1 MIALVWLIPAF
12 PLAAFLIAGLF
23 GRRWLGHWTGVI
35 ASAAVGLSAL
45 LSIGVFL
52 EVLGGKEQ
60 TVVQLYR
67 WIGVG
72 EFSVNVAA
80 LVDPLSAVM
89 LLVVTVVSFL
99 IFVYSNGYMA
109 HDEGFYRFFAWLS
122 LFVFAMLILVMAD
135 NYLLMFVGW
144 EGVGLCSYL
153 LIGFWFER
161 PEPYLAAKK
170 AFVMNRIGDWG
181 YTIGIITI
189 FLVFGSMNFIDVFRR
204 LEVSAPAQATLT
216 LICVALFFGAT
227 GKSAQI
233 PLYTWLPDAMEG
245 PTPVSALIHAATMVT
260 SGVYLVARSMP
271 LFEVAGPSL
280 QIVGTIGAVTAIF
293 AATIALVQFDIKRVM
308 AYSTVS
314 QLGYMFLALGVGA
327 PIAAIFHLATHAFFK
342 ALLFLGSGSVIHGLG
357 GEQDMRRMGGLRRK
371 MPVTFWTMLIA
382 GGALAALPPLAGFWS
397 KDEILGAAF
406 VNGHLVLYAI
416 GIITAVLTAFYV
428 TRALWMTFYGEPR
441 DHHLYD
447 HAHESSR
454 VMTLPLVALAAGSAV
469 LGIVIGF
476 PPGLGARARRPGL
489 TSRADRDRGQ
499 LRAHDRRGSPAGA
512 RGVRRLRRRDP
523 RLMTNVL
530 SLLVVIPLAGLVPLF
545 FFRRDE
551 RAAKQ
556 VAITTTLV
564 ELAVSLWMLK
574 QFVVGE
580 AGVQLV
586 ERVDWLPSLG
596 ISYLVGVDGISV
608 LLVPLTTLLTFISV
622 LYSSGGAIKTRI
634 VEYMTAFLLLEV
646 GMVGVFIAL
655 DLFLFYIFFE
665 LM

>member
-1 MIALVWLIPAF
+1 VISLVWLIPAF
-12 PLAAFLIAGLF
+12 PLAAFLINGVF
-23 GRRWLGHWTGVI
+23 GRRWLGRWAGVI

-52 EVLGGKEQ
+52 EVLGGQTQ
-60 TVVQLYR
+60 TVVELYR
-67 WIGVG
+67 WIAVG
-72 EFSVNVAA
+72 DFSVNVSA
-80 LVDPLSAVM
+80 LVDPLSSVM

-109 HDEGFYRFFAWLS
+109 HDAGFYRFFTWLS

-161 PEPYLAAKK
+161 PAPYFAAKK

-189 FLVFGSMNFIDVFRR
+189 FLVFGSMNFVDVFHR
-204 LEVSAPAQATLT
+204 LEESAPAQGVLT
-216 LICVALFFGAT
+216 LICIALFFGAT
-227 GKSAQI
+227 GKSAQL
-233 PLYTWLPDAMEG
+233 PLYSWLPDAMEG

-280 QIVGTIGAVTAIF
+280 QVVGVVGAITAIF

-327 PIAAIFHLATHAFFK
+327 PVAAIFHLATHAFFK

-397 KDEILGAAF
+397 KDEILATAF
-406 VNGHLVLYAI
+406 LGGHLLLWTV

-428 TRALWMTFYGEPR
+428 MRAMWMTFYGEPR

-447 HAHESSR
+447 HAHESPQ
-454 VMTLPLVALAAGSAV
+454 VMVGPLVALAVGSAV
-469 LGIVIGF
+469 LGIAVGF
-476 PPGLGARARRPGL
+476 PPEQGFVHHFLGPVLEHESGEHAPELMTILALSGASMVAGVIGIAIGVSMYVRHRPDPAALTRAAGPVYRVLVNKYYVDELLDHRFVDAARAF
-489 TSRADRDRGQ
+489 
-499 LRAHDRRGSPAGA
+499 AGA
-512 RGVRRLRRRDP
+512 SWAFDIHIIDGLANRLGWALAMGGQGLRRVQTGIVGNYA
-523 RLMTNVL
+523 LTIV
-530 SLLVVIPLAGLVPLF
+530 AGLLLML
-545 FFRRDE
+545 
-551 RAAKQ
+551 
-556 VAITTTLV
+556 VAYGGYATGI
-564 ELAVSLWMLK
+564 
-574 QFVVGE
+574 
-580 AGVQLV
+580 
-586 ERVDWLPSLG
+586 LG
-596 ISYLVGVDGISV
+596 
-608 LLVPLTTLLTFISV
+608 
-622 LYSSGGAIKTRI
+622 R
-634 VEYMTAFLLLEV
+634 
-646 GMVGVFIAL
+646 
-655 DLFLFYIFFE
+655 
-665 LM
+665 

>member
-1 MIALVWLIPAF
+1 MISLVWLIPAF
-12 PLAAFLIAGLF
+12 PLAAFLVNGLF
-23 GRRWLGHWTGVI
+23 GRRLGHASGLI
-35 ASAAVGLSAL
+35 ATIAVGLSAL

-52 EVLGGKEQ
+52 QVLSLSSLATNPEGFGGRLQ
-60 TVVQLYR
+60 TIVPLYR
-67 WIGVG
+67 WIAVG
-72 EFSVNVAA
+72 DFSINVSA
-80 LVDPLSAVM
+80 LIDPLSSVM

-109 HDEGFYRFFAWLS
+109 HDAGFYRFFTWLS

-161 PEPYLAAKK
+161 PEPYYAAKK

-189 FLVFGSMNFIDVFRR
+189 FLVFGSMNFVDVFKR
-204 LEVSAPAQATLT
+204 LEESAPAQGVLT
-216 LICVALFFGAT
+216 LICIALFFGAT
-227 GKSAQI
+227 GKSAQL
-233 PLYTWLPDAMEG
+233 PLYSWLPDAMEG

-280 QIVGTIGAVTAIF
+280 QVVGVVGAITAIF

-327 PIAAIFHLATHAFFK
+327 PVAAIFHLATHAFFK

-357 GEQDMRRMGGLRRK
+357 GEQDMRKMGGLRRK

-406 VNGHLVLYAI
+406 INGHLVLYAI

-447 HAHESSR
+447 HAHESPR

-469 LGIVIGF
+469 LGIAIGF
-476 PPGLGARARRPGL
+476 PPEQGFIHSFLAPVVEAAGVREHLPELVSIVALAVVSVVAGVIGIAIGLSMYVRHRPDPAALTRAAGPVYRVLVNKYYVDELYDHRFVEAARAF
-489 TSRADRDRGQ
+489 
-499 LRAHDRRGSPAGA
+499 AGA
-512 RGVRRLRRRDP
+512 SWAFDIHIIDGLANRLGWALAMGGQGLRRVQTGVVGNYA
-523 RLMTNVL
+523 LTIVAGL
-530 SLLVVIPLAGLVPLF
+530 LLVLV
-545 FFRRDE
+545 
-551 RAAKQ
+551 AYGGYASG
-556 VAITTTLV
+556 I
-564 ELAVSLWMLK
+564 
-574 QFVVGE
+574 
-580 AGVQLV
+580 
-586 ERVDWLPSLG
+586 LG
-596 ISYLVGVDGISV
+596 
-608 LLVPLTTLLTFISV
+608 
-622 LYSSGGAIKTRI
+622 R
-634 VEYMTAFLLLEV
+634 
-646 GMVGVFIAL
+646 
-655 DLFLFYIFFE
+655 
-665 LM
+665 

>member
-1 MIALVWLIPAF
+1 VISLVWLVPAF
-12 PLAAFLIAGLF
+12 PLAAFLVSGLF

-35 ASAAVGLSAL
+35 ASVAVGLSAL
-45 LSIGVFL
+45 VSIGVFL
-52 EVLGGKEQ
+52 EVLGGKTQ
-60 TVVQLYR
+60 TVVTLYR

-72 EFSVNVAA
+72 DFTVNVSA
-80 LVDPLSAVM
+80 LIDPLSSVM

-99 IFVYSNGYMA
+99 IFVYSNGYME
-109 HDEGFYRFFAWLS
+109 HDAGFYRFFAWLS

-161 PEPYLAAKK
+161 PAPYYAAKK

-189 FLVFGSMNFIDVFRR
+189 FLVFGSMNFVDVFRR
-204 LEVSAPAQATLT
+204 LEESAPAQATLT

-227 GKSAQI
+227 GKSAQL
-233 PLYTWLPDAMEG
+233 PLYSWLPDAMEG

-280 QIVGTIGAVTAIF
+280 QVVGVVGAITALF

-357 GEQDMRRMGGLRRK
+357 GEQDMRKMGGLRRK

-406 VNGHLVLYAI
+406 VNGQFVLYAI

-447 HAHESSR
+447 HAHESPR
-454 VMTLPLVALAAGSAV
+454 VMTLPLMALAVGSAV
-469 LGIVIGF
+469 LGILIGF
-476 PPGLGARARRPGL
+476 PPEQGFIHSFLAPVVETAGVAEHVPELATIVVLAGVSVLAGAIGIAVGISMYVRHRPDPAALTRAAGPVYRILVSRYYVDELYDHRIVDAARAI
-489 TSRADRDRGQ
+489 
-499 LRAHDRRGSPAGA
+499 AGA
-512 RGVRRLRRRDP
+512 SWAFDIHIIDGLANRLGWALAIGGQGLRRVQTGIVGNYA
-523 RLMTNVL
+523 LTIV
-530 SLLVVIPLAGLVPLF
+530 AGLLLIL
-545 FFRRDE
+545 
-551 RAAKQ
+551 
-556 VAITTTLV
+556 VAYGGY
-564 ELAVSLWMLK
+564 A
-574 QFVVGE
+574 
-580 AGVQLV
+580 AGV
-586 ERVDWLPSLG
+586 LG
-596 ISYLVGVDGISV
+596 
-608 LLVPLTTLLTFISV
+608 
-622 LYSSGGAIKTRI
+622 R
-634 VEYMTAFLLLEV
+634 
-646 GMVGVFIAL
+646 
-655 DLFLFYIFFE
+655 
-665 LM
+665 

>member
-1 MIALVWLIPAF
+1 VISLVWLIPAL
-12 PLAAFLIAGLF
+12 PLGAFLINGIF
-23 GRRWLGHWTGVI
+23 GRRWLGHLTGVI
-35 ASAAVGLSAL
+35 ASAAVGGSAL
-45 LSIGVFL
+45 LAIGVFL
-52 EVLGGKEQ
+52 EVLGGKTQ
-60 TVVQLYR
+60 TVVSLYR

-72 EFSVNVAA
+72 DFTINVAA
-80 LVDPLSAVM
+80 LVDPLSSTM

-99 IFVYSNGYMA
+99 IFVYSNGYME
-109 HDEGFYRFFAWLS
+109 HDAGFYRFFAWLS

-161 PEPYLAAKK
+161 PAPYYAAKK

-189 FLVFGSMNFIDVFRR
+189 FLVFGSMNFVDVFKR
-204 LEVSAPAQATLT
+204 LEVGAPAQASLT
-216 LICVALFFGAT
+216 LIRVALFFGAT
-227 GKSAQI
+227 GKSAQL
-233 PLYTWLPDAMEG
+233 PLYSWLPDAMEG

-271 LFEVAGPSL
+271 LFEHAGPSL
-280 QIVGTIGAVTAIF
+280 QVVGVVGAITAIF

-327 PIAAIFHLATHAFFK
+327 PVAAIFHLATHAFFK

-357 GEQDMRRMGGLRRK
+357 GEQDMRKMGGLRRK

-406 VNGHLVLYAI
+406 VNGHFLLYAI
-416 GIITAVLTAFYV
+416 GIVTAVLTAFYV

-447 HAHESSR
+447 HAHESPR
-454 VMTLPLVALAAGSAV
+454 VMTLPLGALAVGSAV

-476 PPGLGARARRPGL
+476 PPEQGFIHRFLAPVVEA
-489 TSRADRDRGQ
+489 
-499 LRAHDRRGSPAGA
+499 AGVA
-512 RGVRRLRRRDP
+512 ETTP
-523 RLMTNVL
+523 E
-530 SLLVVIPLAGLVPLF
+530 LVTVVALAAVSVLAGLIGIAIGVSMYVRHRPDPAALT
-545 FFRRDE
+545 
-551 RAAKQ
+551 RAAGPVYRILVNKYY
-556 VAITTTLV
+556 IDELYDHRLV
-564 ELAVSLWMLK
+564 EAARAFAGAAWAFDIHIIDGLANRLGWALAMGGQGLRRA
-574 QFVVGE
+574 QTGIVGNYALTIV
-580 AGVQLV
+580 AGL
-586 ERVDWLPSLG
+586 
-596 ISYLVGVDGISV
+596 
-608 LLVPLTTLLTFISV
+608 LLVLV
-622 LYSSGGAIKTRI
+622 AYGGYAAGILGR
-634 VEYMTAFLLLEV
+634 
-646 GMVGVFIAL
+646 
-655 DLFLFYIFFE
+655 
-665 LM
+665 

>member
-60 TVVQLYR
+60 TVVPLYR

-72 EFSVNVAA
+72 DFSVNVAA
-80 LVDPLSAVM
+80 LIDPLSAVM

-109 HDEGFYRFFAWLS
+109 DDEGFYRFFAWLS

-135 NYLLMFVGW
+135 NYLLMFLGW

-189 FLVFGSMNFIDVFRR
+189 FLVFNSMNFLDVFHR
-204 LEVSAPAQATLT
+204 LEQGAIAQNTLA
-216 LICVALFFGAT
+216 LICLALFFGAT
-227 GKSAQI
+227 GKSAQL
-233 PLYTWLPDAMEG
+233 PLYSWLPDAMEG

-260 SGVYLVARSMP
+260 AGVYLVARSTP
-271 LFEVAGPSL
+271 LFAAAGPAL
-280 QIVGTIGAVTAIF
+280 PVVGAVGAITALF

-327 PIAAIFHLATHAFFK
+327 PVAAIFHLATHAFFK

-357 GEQDMRRMGGLRRK
+357 GEQDMRRMGALRRK
-371 MPVTFWTMLIA
+371 MPVTFRTMLIA

-397 KDEILGAAF
+397 KDEIVGAAF
-406 VNGHLVLYAI
+406 TNGHVLLYAI
-416 GIITAVLTAFYV
+416 GIVTAVLTAFYV

-441 DHHLYD
+441 DRHLYD
-447 HAHESSR
+447 HAHESPR
-454 VMTLPLVALAAGSAV
+454 VMILPLAALALGSVV
-469 LGIVIGF
+469 LGIAIGF
-476 PPGLGARARRPGL
+476 PPEQGFIHRFLGPAVEVPGAVEHVPELATILVLALVSVAAGVIGIAVAISVYVRHRPDATAIARAAGPYYRILVNKYYVDELYDHRIVEAARAFAGASWAFDIHIIDGL
-489 TSRADRDRGQ
+489 ANRIGWLLSLSG
-499 LRAHDRRGSPAGA
+499 AGA
-512 RGVRRLRRRDP
+512 RRLQTGIVGNYA
-523 RLMTNVL
+523 LTIVAGL
-530 SLLVVIPLAGLVPLF
+530 LLVLV
-545 FFRRDE
+545 
-551 RAAKQ
+551 AYGGYA
-556 VAITTTLV
+556 
-564 ELAVSLWMLK
+564 
-574 QFVVGE
+574 
-580 AGVQLV
+580 AGVFG
-586 ERVDWLPSLG
+586 R
-596 ISYLVGVDGISV
+596 
-608 LLVPLTTLLTFISV
+608 
-622 LYSSGGAIKTRI
+622 
-634 VEYMTAFLLLEV
+634 
-646 GMVGVFIAL
+646 
-655 DLFLFYIFFE
+655 
-665 LM
+665 

>member
-1 MIALVWLIPAF
+1 VISLVWLVPAF
-12 PLAAFLIAGLF
+12 PLVAFLVSGVF

-35 ASAAVGLSAL
+35 ASVAVGLSAL
-45 LSIGVFL
+45 VSTGVFL
-52 EVLGGKEQ
+52 EVLGGKAQ
-60 TVVQLYR
+60 TVVTLYR

-72 EFSVNVAA
+72 DFTVNVSA
-80 LVDPLSAVM
+80 LIDPLSSVM

-99 IFVYSNGYMA
+99 IFVYSNGYME
-109 HDEGFYRFFAWLS
+109 HDAGFYRFFAWLS
-122 LFVFAMLILVMAD
+122 LFVVAMLILVMAD

-161 PEPYLAAKK
+161 PAPYYAAKK

-189 FLVFGSMNFIDVFRR
+189 FLVFGSMNFVDVFKR
-204 LEVSAPAQATLT
+204 LEESAPAQATLT

-227 GKSAQI
+227 GKSAQL
-233 PLYTWLPDAMEG
+233 PLYSWLPDAMEG

-280 QIVGTIGAVTAIF
+280 QVVGVVGAITALF

-357 GEQDMRRMGGLRRK
+357 GEQDMRKMGGLRRK

-406 VNGHLVLYAI
+406 VNGRFVLYAI

-447 HAHESSR
+447 HAHESPR
-454 VMTLPLVALAAGSAV
+454 VMTLPLSALAVGSAV
-469 LGIVIGF
+469 LGILIGF
-476 PPGLGARARRPGL
+476 PPEQGFIHSFLAPVVEAAGVAEHAPEIATIVVLAGVSVLAGAIGIAVGISMYVRHRPDAAALTRAAGPLYRILVNRYYVDELYDHRIVDAARAI
-489 TSRADRDRGQ
+489 
-499 LRAHDRRGSPAGA
+499 AGA
-512 RGVRRLRRRDP
+512 SWAFDIHIIDGLANRLGWALAIGGQGLRRVQTGIVGNYA
-523 RLMTNVL
+523 LTIV
-530 SLLVVIPLAGLVPLF
+530 AGLLLIL
-545 FFRRDE
+545 
-551 RAAKQ
+551 
-556 VAITTTLV
+556 VAYGGY
-564 ELAVSLWMLK
+564 A
-574 QFVVGE
+574 
-580 AGVQLV
+580 AGV
-586 ERVDWLPSLG
+586 LG
-596 ISYLVGVDGISV
+596 
-608 LLVPLTTLLTFISV
+608 
-622 LYSSGGAIKTRI
+622 R
-634 VEYMTAFLLLEV
+634 
-646 GMVGVFIAL
+646 
-655 DLFLFYIFFE
+655 
-665 LM
+665 